1 MTYIIAY
8 DLGTGGTKASLYNI
22 DGKLL
27 RSSFISCETY
37 YKGENI
43 KEQKPEKWW
52 NSVVTSTKELISNKD
67 INVEDIKGVAVS
79 GHSLGAVPISYDGKL
94 LSQLVPIWSDNRAIT
109 QAEKFFNEVSEEDW
123 YEKTGNGFPRALYSV
138 FKIMW
143 FKEHFPKLFEETD
156 KFIGTKDYI
165 NYKLTGVL
173 ATDYSYASGSGVFD
187 INNWEYNKKF
197 ISASNIPEYKFPDIY
212 ESTHIL
218 GTLKEDVAQQLGL
231 PKTVKVACGGVDNS
245 CMALGAGCIDEGMSY
260 TSLGTSAWVA
270 VTSHKPVIDINKRPY
285 VFAHCIKGMY
295 ASATAIFSAGNSYR
309 WVRDNICKDIL
320 QGEKEG
326 LGDSYIRMNELAK
339 QSPVGSNKLIFNPS
353 LAGGSSIDESQNIRG
368 AFIGL
373 TLGHTQKDLIRAT
386 LEGITMG
393 LQNALEV
400 LEEDVKLDNDML
412 IVGGGSKS
420 PFWRQL
426 FADIYNKNINYT
438 ENGQQTG
445 SLGAA
450 AIAFVGCGLW
460 KNFTLLKDINND
472 VTVIKPNIEN
482 VQKYIAINKVY
493 KQVSKMQSEIGDV
506 LVNL

>member
-8 DLGTGGTKASLYNI
+8 DLGTGGIKASLFDI
-22 DGKLL
+22 DGKSLS
-27 RSSFISCETY
+27 SSFFPCRTY
-37 YKGENI
+37 YPEENFR
-43 KEQKPEKWW
+43 EQKPEDWW
-52 NSVVTSTKELISNKD
+52 KSVVNSTRDLINKTE
-67 INVEDIKGVAVS
+67 IDIKNIKAIAVS
-79 GHSLGAVPISYDGKL
+79 GHSLGAVPIGYSGEL
-94 LSQLVPIWSDNRAIT
+94 LSEYVPIWSDSRAT
-109 QAEKFFNEVSEEDW
+109 EEANKFFKIISEKEW
-123 YEKTGNGFPRALYSV
+123 YEKTGNGFPPSLYAV

-143 FKEHFPKLFEETD
+143 YKEHCRELFEKTC

-165 NYKLTGVL
+165 NYKMTGIL

-187 INNWEYNKKF
+187 LKKWEYDEELIK
-197 ISASNIPEYKFPDIY
+197 ASGILKDKFPDLY

-218 GTLKEDVAQQLGL
+218 GTIKEKVANELGL
-231 PKTVKVACGGVDNS
+231 PKTIKVACGGVDNS

-270 VTSHKPVIDINKRPY
+270 VTSSQPVIDIDKRPY

-309 WVRDNICKDIL
+309 WIRDNVCKDIV
-320 QGEKEG
+320 QVEKNG
-326 LGDSYIRMNELAK
+326 GVDSYEKMNELAK
-339 QSPVGSNKLIFNPS
+339 TSPIGSKKLIFNPS

-368 AFIGL
+368 AYIGL
-373 TLGHTQKDLIRAT
+373 TLGHTQADLIRAG
-386 LEGITMG
+386 LEGITLG

-400 LEEDVKLDNDML
+400 LEAYVKLDNNML

-426 FADIYNKNINYT
+426 FADIYNKNILYT
-438 ENGQQTG
+438 KNGQQTG

-460 KNFTLLKDINND
+460 KDFSLLKEINTD
-472 VTVIKPNIEN
+472 LSIIKPQEEN
-482 VQKYIAINKVY
+482 VTKYKKINKVF
-493 KQVSKMQSEIGDV
+493 KKVAKMQSEIGEI
-506 LVNL
+506 LANL